1 MKLLPT
7 ACVYITNNSKI
18 KVIYEWSGW
27 EMKKLILAMLMI
39 GLLAACNQ
47 NETTAQ
53 EAYDIMVTAH
63 EEGREMTEAEEE
75 KVYAYTRK
83 AKNPQ
88 QVTDVER
95 AVGAMEFNFY
105 QPENFKQ
112 AKQYADEVF
121 ANQKDS

>member
-1 MKLLPT
+1 
-7 ACVYITNNSKI
+7 
-18 KVIYEWSGW
+18 
-27 EMKKLILAMLMI
+27 MKKLILATLMI

-63 EEGREMTEAEEE
+63 EEGRQMTEKEKE
-75 KVYAYTRK
+75 KVYAFTRK
-83 AKNPQ
+83 ASDPQ
-88 QVTDVER
+88 KKTDLDV

-105 QPENFKQ
+105 QPDNFKE

-121 ANQKDS
+121 AQNKDS